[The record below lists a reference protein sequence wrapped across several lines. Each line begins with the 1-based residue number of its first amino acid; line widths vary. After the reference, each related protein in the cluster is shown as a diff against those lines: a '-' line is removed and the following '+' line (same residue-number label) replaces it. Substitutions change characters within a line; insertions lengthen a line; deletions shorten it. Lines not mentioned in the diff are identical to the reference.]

1 MKKLLL
7 TLVAFVS
14 LAFVSCDSDPSYV
27 ITYYDNVTS
36 YSNLTIFEYSD
47 DDVLLNKRE
56 VKDARNGEVLEY
68 DLAQDVDC
76 IVVGCE
82 GVVGSRIIE
91 WYSRPFE
98 VDDDET
104 NYIDIDYVNITTYP
118 YNPINSEDVISRYLY
133 K

>member
-7 TLVAFVS
+7 ALVAFVS
-14 LAFVSCDSDPSYV
+14 LAFVSCDTDPSYV
-27 ITYYDNVTS
+27 ITYHDSVTS
-36 YSNLTIFEYSD
+36 YSNLTIFEYSE
-47 DDVLLNKRE
+47 DDVLLRMYE
-56 VKDARNGEVLEY
+56 VKDARDGEFFEY

-82 GVVGSRIIE
+82 GIVGSRIIE

-98 VDDDET
+98 VDVNET
-104 NYIDIDYVNITTYP
+104 NYIDIDYVNIDTYSS
-118 YNPINSEDVISRYLY
+118 NPINSEDVISRYLN